1 MGADSFFMYQLRPY
15 QQAASDAAVGFFNSR
30 TLGHGLIV
38 LGTGTG
44 KSLVI
49 ADIANRM
56 DSDILIL
63 QPSKEILE
71 QNFNKLV
78 SYGYLFCSIYS
89 ASCGSK
95 DIGKV
100 TFATIGSI
108 YKKPEAFAHFKY
120 CIIDECDTVD
130 PHGGMYFDFLKKVG
144 CKTIGLTATPYRL
157 AVNSFGASL
166 RFITRTRP
174 RFFSEVLYYTQ
185 VADTMKQGYLS
196 KMEYYSLLSI
206 DIKRLRVNS
215 TGQNYTDQSV
225 RDEYKRS
232 GFTGKLANVIE
243 RLLYNAKVPRKGILV
258 FTRFIEESEEMVKM
272 FPTVS
277 AIVTG
282 QTPKAERER
291 ILQDFK
297 SGKIRVVFNVNTL
310 SCLSSDT
317 EILTRNKGWIGIND
331 IDENCDVA
339 QYENEQITFHKPLRI
354 IKKIHSGKFVSL
366 QGRYMNI
373 RVTNDHDMLY
383 RKKTRSGL
391 GTFTK
396 KAAEHIAG
404 ERVYIPVSGFSDEE
418 KMVAPPMGKRC
429 SDKRFLAQN
438 SYNYRKKGMSYEQAK
453 SQAEKMLKIRN
464 SMRFLSPKE
473 LTEDHCRFIGF
484 WIGDGSVSNAIAGG
498 KSYSMC
504 QSLKYDRIIEWIEGV
519 MNRIGVSF
527 TISDRKRDCK
537 CNVLG
542 KECHVSSFR
551 IYSLPKGTGGIGQ
564 HVETTLN
571 EITPYLKKDGTELF
585 WGLSRP
591 QFFALMEGLFQAN
604 GTPHG
609 NLNTYK
615 GQGIV
620 CPSKK
625 LADLLQAIGV
635 CRGYKI
641 NITEVGRKDHKTL
654 YKLSLSDKRYHE
666 LANDRLRIEEEQ
678 SNETVWCV
686 TMPKGNIVTRRNG
699 RVTIMGNCGFDYP
712 ELDTVVLAR
721 PTRSL
726 RLYYQQVG
734 RAIRPHK
741 EKQSAWV
748 IDLCGTYNRFGK
760 VEDLH
765 MRDIDGKGK
774 WIIESNGKQLTN
786 IILE

>member
-1 MGADSFFMYQLRPY
+1 MYQLRPY
-15 QQAASDAAVGFFNSR
+15 QQKASDAAVDFFNSK
-30 TLGHGLIV
+30 TKGHGLIV

-95 DIGKV
+95 EINKV

-108 YKKPEAFAHFKY
+108 YKKPEEFAHFKY

-130 PHGGMYFDFLKKVG
+130 PRGGMYFDFLKEVG

-225 RDEYKRS
+225 RDEYRRS

-258 FTRFIEESEEMVKM
+258 FTRFIEESEEMVNM

-297 SGKIRVVFNVNTL
+297 SGKIRVVFNVN
-310 SCLSSDT
+310 CLS
-317 EILTRNKGWIGIND
+317 
-331 IDENCDVA
+331 V
-339 QYENEQITFHKPLRI
+339 
-354 IKKIHSGKFVSL
+354 
-366 QGRYMNI
+366 
-373 RVTNDHDMLY
+373 
-383 RKKTRSGL
+383 
-391 GTFTK
+391 
-396 KAAEHIAG
+396 
-404 ERVYIPVSGFSDEE
+404 
-418 KMVAPPMGKRC
+418 
-429 SDKRFLAQN
+429 
-438 SYNYRKKGMSYEQAK
+438 
-453 SQAEKMLKIRN
+453 
-464 SMRFLSPKE
+464 
-473 LTEDHCRFIGF
+473 
-484 WIGDGSVSNAIAGG
+484 
-498 KSYSMC
+498 
-504 QSLKYDRIIEWIEGV
+504 
-519 MNRIGVSF
+519 
-527 TISDRKRDCK
+527 
-537 CNVLG
+537 
-542 KECHVSSFR
+542 
-551 IYSLPKGTGGIGQ
+551 
-564 HVETTLN
+564 
-571 EITPYLKKDGTELF
+571 
-585 WGLSRP
+585 
-591 QFFALMEGLFQAN
+591 
-604 GTPHG
+604 
-609 NLNTYK
+609 
-615 GQGIV
+615 
-620 CPSKK
+620 
-625 LADLLQAIGV
+625 
-635 CRGYKI
+635 
-641 NITEVGRKDHKTL
+641 
-654 YKLSLSDKRYHE
+654 
-666 LANDRLRIEEEQ
+666 
-678 SNETVWCV
+678 
-686 TMPKGNIVTRRNG
+686 
-699 RVTIMGNCGFDYP
+699 GFDYP

-748 IDLCGTYNRFGK
+748 IDLCGTYDRFGK

-765 MRDIDGKGK
+765 MRDLDGKGK